1 MKIARGVGLPVFSRT
16 ILLAGVLGALSP
28 HRASDASMLL
38 APAVGAADSAT
49 NGSVVAIPT
58 TPESALFTNP
68 AGLIA
73 FDRTTHSAS
82 LGAVFP
88 SVEVDSDLAGYNRS
102 DDRVAFVPSA
112 GSSIPLRPRWRFAIG
127 AYGSTGTTFDFEAEP
142 PGVNSDFLS
151 DVAVGGMPL
160 ALAYELS
167 PRVWIGA
174 ELVPLFG
181 YLRNRYALPDPI
193 SGGAIPVEYTLRGP
207 GIQGMVGAT
216 WLPTDLWSLGL
227 SVRTPGMIWLDGST
241 PILGERRDV
250 DLELRMPTVVWGG
263 VTRHF
268 GERFDLS
275 ASARWTDASVFGESK
290 IEFASFAIP
299 FVPDA
304 QDEWRF
310 ALGAEYAATD
320 AFTLRAGTSYA
331 SRIVGNK
338 GVSPL
343 LFDTEDIKLSG
354 GLGYRIGAWT
364 IDFLAGYALEGKRHV
379 PPGDALILPGTYEAS
394 GPIVMLGATLT
405 L

>member
-1 MKIARGVGLPVFSRT
+1 L
-16 ILLAGVLGALSP
+16 LSP
-28 HRASDASMLL
+28 HRASEASLLL

-49 NGSVVAIPT
+49 NGSVVATPT

-88 SVEVDSDLAGYNRS
+88 SVEVDSDLVGYNRS
-102 DDRVAFVPSA
+102 DDRVAFLPSA
-112 GSSIPLRPRWRFAIG
+112 GSSFPLRPRWRFAIG

-142 PGVNSDFLS
+142 PGVASDFLT
-151 DVAVGGMPL
+151 DAAIGGMPI

-167 PRVWIGA
+167 PRLWIGA

-181 YLRNRYALPDPI
+181 YLRNRYTLPDPS

-207 GIQGMVGAT
+207 GIGGMLGAT
-216 WLPTDLWSLGL
+216 WRPTDDWSLGL

-241 PILGERRDV
+241 PIGGERRDV
-250 DLELRMPTVVWGG
+250 DLELKMPTTVWSGI
-263 VTRHF
+263 TRHF

-275 ASARWTDASVFGESK
+275 ASVRWTDSSVFGESK
-290 IEFASFAIP
+290 IEFSSFAIP
-299 FVPDA
+299 FVHDA

-310 ALGAEYAATD
+310 ALGAEYDATD
-320 AFTLRAGTSYA
+320 RFTLRAGTSYA

-364 IDFLAGYALEGKRHV
+364 IDLMAGYAFEGKRHV
-379 PPGDALILPGTYEAS
+379 SRGDALILPGTYEAS
-394 GPIVMLGATLT
+394 GPIVMLGAALT